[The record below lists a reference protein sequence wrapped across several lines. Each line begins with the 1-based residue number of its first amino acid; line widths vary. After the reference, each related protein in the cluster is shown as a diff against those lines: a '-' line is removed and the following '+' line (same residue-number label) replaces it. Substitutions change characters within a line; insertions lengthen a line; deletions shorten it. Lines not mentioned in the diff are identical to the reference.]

1 MRNQFRK
8 SIKCEL
14 RYSVFPKSILEAK
27 YTNEVSEFSLQRNMN
42 GYAEM
47 VRYGIRIKTPYFR
60 HFFLPKLKNP
70 VFNGFIRR
78 KQGSF
83 LEPVFIRNV
92 CGFSS
97 IILLQTRQGFLT
109 QSAAKFAEKTCA
121 YACED
126 GFLMCIKIYETIL
139 PSQYKITALPV
150 NFRNNIITHYELRIT
165 H

>member
-27 YTNEVSEFSLQRNMN
+27 YSNEVSEFSLQRNMN

-47 VRYGIRIKTPYFR
+47 VGYGIRIKTPYFR
-60 HFFLPKLKNP
+60 HFFLTKTK
-70 VFNGFIRR
+70 
-78 KQGSF
+78 
-83 LEPVFIRNV
+83 EPCIQWFYP
-92 CGFSS
+92 
-97 IILLQTRQGFLT
+97 
-109 QSAAKFAEKTCA
+109 EKTR
-121 YACED
+121 
-126 GFLMCIKIYETIL
+126 FLMCIKIYETIL